1 MVALGLIK
9 RLVARLAL
17 LVLSMVV
24 LLAPA
29 QGHTPAAGSDAAAV
43 QRSEQRYQVPGVK
56 VLTADGRAR
65 SLRSLIDDGRPVV
78 LTFLYTSCT
87 TVCPVTSHVID
98 EFVRALGSEAPQV
111 NVVSVSIDPD
121 HDTVAR
127 LAEHARSRGAQGSF
141 VTGDPQSSEAVQR
154 AFDAWRGDKM
164 NHDAVIFLR
173 APASPVW
180 VRLDG
185 LVSPR
190 RLLDEYRRLKPA

>member
-1 MVALGLIK
+1 MNFFSLHSWRCALKPMVLL
-9 RLVARLAL
+9 LAL
-17 LVLSMVV
+17 IGAS
-24 LLAPA
+24 APA
-29 QGHTPAAGSDAAAV
+29 QDAV
-43 QRSEQRYQVPGVK
+43 RRSEQTYQVPSVK
-56 VLTADGRAR
+56 VLTAEGRAKP
-65 SLRSLIDDGRPVV
+65 LRQLLDDGRPVV
-78 LTFLYTSCT
+78 MTFMYSSCT

-98 EFVRALGSEAPQV
+98 EFVRALGREAARV

-121 HDTVAR
+121 HDTVTR
-127 LAEHARSRGAQGSF
+127 LAEHARSRGAQGTF
-141 VTGDPQSSEAVQR
+141 ITGDPQSSESVQR

-190 RLLDEYRRLKPA
+190 RLLDEYRRLKPAA

>member
-1 MVALGLIK
+1 M
-9 RLVARLAL
+9 AL
-17 LVLSMVV
+17 LLV
-24 LLAPA
+24 APA
-29 QGHTPAAGSDAAAV
+29 QGHTSTAGADATAV
-43 QRSEQRYQVPGVK
+43 HRSEQRYQVPTVK
-56 VLTADGRAR
+56 VLTADGRAQA
-65 SLRSLIDDGRPVV
+65 LRPLLDDGRPVV

-98 EFVRALGSEAPQV
+98 EFVRALGAEAPQV

-121 HDTVAR
+121 HDTVTR
-127 LAEHARSRGAQGSF
+127 LAEHARSRRAQGTF
-141 VTGDPQSSEAVQR
+141 VTGDPQSSETVQR

>member
-98 EFVRALGSEAPQV
+98 EFVRALGPEAPQV

-127 LAEHARSRGAQGSF
+127 LAEHARGRGAQGSF

>member
-1 MVALGLIK
+1 MASPVMSAWGNE
-9 RLVARLAL
+9 
-17 LVLSMVV
+17 
-24 LLAPA
+24 PA
-29 QGHTPAAGSDAAAV
+29 TRPDAAAV
-43 QRSEQRYQVPGVK
+43 RRSEQRYQVPTVK
-56 VLTADGRAR
+56 VLTADGRAQA
-65 SLRSLIDDGRPVV
+65 LRPLLDDGRPVV

-98 EFVRALGSEAPQV
+98 EFMRALGSEAKQV

-141 VTGDPQSSEAVQR
+141 VTGDPQSSETVQR

-173 APASPVW
+173 TPASPVW

-190 RLLDEYRRLKPA
+190 RLLDEFRRLKPA

>member
-1 MVALGLIK
+1 MASPDWFV
-9 RLVARLAL
+9 RLVPAL
-17 LVLSMVV
+17 LLAGAF
-24 LLAPA
+24 LAAPA
-29 QGHTPAAGSDAAAV
+29 HGHLPAAGSDATAAV
-43 QRSEQRYQVPGVK
+43 RRSEQRYQIPAVK
-56 VLTADGRAR
+56 VLTADGRAQA
-65 SLRSLIDDGRPVV
+65 LRPLIDDGRPVV

-98 EFVRALGSEAPQV
+98 EFVRALGPEALQV

-127 LAEHARSRGAQGSF
+127 LAEHARSRGARGTF
-141 VTGDPQSSEAVQR
+141 VTGDPQSSETVQR

>member
-1 MVALGLIK
+1 MTTALVMSMAGP
-9 RLVARLAL
+9 VMSARGNE
-17 LVLSMVV
+17 
-24 LLAPA
+24 PA
-29 QGHTPAAGSDAAAV
+29 TRPDATAV
-43 QRSEQRYQVPGVK
+43 QRSEQRYQVPTVK
-56 VLTADGRAR
+56 VLTADGRAQA
-65 SLRSLIDDGRPVV
+65 LRPLLDDGRPVV

-98 EFVRALGSEAPQV
+98 EFMRALGPEAKQV

-127 LAEHARSRGAQGSF
+127 LAEHARSRGAQGRF
-141 VTGDPQSSEAVQR
+141 VTGDPQSSETVQR

-173 APASPVW
+173 APTSPVW

>member
-1 MVALGLIK
+1 MNFFSLHSWRCVLKLM
-9 RLVARLAL
+9 AL
-17 LVLSMVV
+17 LPMLIGVS
-24 LLAPA
+24 AHA
-29 QGHTPAAGSDAAAV
+29 QDAV
-43 QRSEQRYQVPGVK
+43 RRSEQTYQVPSVK
-56 VLTADGRAR
+56 VLTAEGRAR
-65 SLRSLIDDGRPVV
+65 PLRQLLDDGRPVV
-78 LTFLYTSCT
+78 MTFMYSSCT

-98 EFVRALGSEAPQV
+98 EFVRALGSEAARV

-121 HDTVAR
+121 HDTVTR
-127 LAEHARSRGAQGSF
+127 LAEHARTRGAQGTF
-141 VTGDPQSSEAVQR
+141 ITGDPQSSETVQR

-190 RLLDEYRRLKPA
+190 RLLDEYRRLKPAA

>member
-1 MVALGLIK
+1 MASPDWFV
-9 RLVARLAL
+9 RLVPAL
-17 LVLSMVV
+17 LLAVAFLA
-24 LLAPA
+24 APA
-29 QGHTPAAGSDAAAV
+29 HGHLPTAGSDATAAV
-43 QRSEQRYQVPGVK
+43 RRSEQRYQIPAVK
-56 VLTADGRAR
+56 VLTADGRAQA
-65 SLRSLIDDGRPVV
+65 LRPLIDDGRPVV

-98 EFVRALGSEAPQV
+98 EFVRALGPEALQV

-127 LAEHARSRGAQGSF
+127 LAEHARSRGARGTF
-141 VTGDPQSSEAVQR
+141 VTGDPQSSETVQR

>member
-1 MVALGLIK
+1 MVALGLFK
-9 RLVARLAL
+9 RQVARLAL

-98 EFVRALGSEAPQV
+98 EFVRALGPEAPQV

>member
-1 MVALGLIK
+1 MNFFSLHSWRCALK
-9 RLVARLAL
+9 PMAL
-17 LVLSMVV
+17 LFALIGAS
-24 LLAPA
+24 ASA
-29 QGHTPAAGSDAAAV
+29 QDAV
-43 QRSEQRYQVPGVK
+43 RRSEQTYQVPSVK

-65 SLRSLIDDGRPVV
+65 PLRQLLDDRRPVV
-78 LTFLYTSCT
+78 MTFMYSSCT

-98 EFVRALGSEAPQV
+98 EFVRALGSEAARV

-121 HDTVAR
+121 HDTVTR
-127 LAEHARSRGAQGSF
+127 LAEHARSRGAQGTF
-141 VTGDPQSSEAVQR
+141 ITGDPQSSETVQR

-190 RLLDEYRRLKPA
+190 RLLDEYRRLKPAA

>member
-1 MVALGLIK
+1 MNFFSLHSWRCVLKPMALL
-9 RLVARLAL
+9 LAL
-17 LVLSMVV
+17 IGVSVH
-24 LLAPA
+24 A
-29 QGHTPAAGSDAAAV
+29 QDAV
-43 QRSEQRYQVPGVK
+43 RRSEQAYQVPSVK
-56 VLTADGRAR
+56 VLTAEGRAKP
-65 SLRSLIDDGRPVV
+65 LRQLLDDGRPVV
-78 LTFLYTSCT
+78 MTFMYSSCT

-98 EFVRALGSEAPQV
+98 EFVRALGSDAARV

-127 LAEHARSRGAQGSF
+127 LAEHARTRGAQGTF
-141 VTGDPQSSEAVQR
+141 ITGDPQSSETVQR

-190 RLLDEYRRLKPA
+190 RLLDEYRRLKPAA

>member
-1 MVALGLIK
+1 MNFFSLHSWRCVLKLM
-9 RLVARLAL
+9 AL
-17 LVLSMVV
+17 LPMLIGVS
-24 LLAPA
+24 AHA
-29 QGHTPAAGSDAAAV
+29 QDAV
-43 QRSEQRYQVPGVK
+43 RRSEQTYQVPSVK
-56 VLTADGRAR
+56 VLTAEGRAR
-65 SLRSLIDDGRPVV
+65 SLRQLLDNGRPVV
-78 LTFLYTSCT
+78 MTFMYSSCT

-98 EFVRALGSEAPQV
+98 EFVRALGSDAARV

-127 LAEHARSRGAQGSF
+127 LAEHARTRGAQGTF
-141 VTGDPQSSEAVQR
+141 VTGDPQSSETMQR

-173 APASPVW
+173 APSSQVW

>member
-1 MVALGLIK
+1 MVLIQ
-9 RLVARLAL
+9 RLLPL
-17 LVLSMVV
+17 LWLSMVF
-24 LLAPA
+24 LGTPA
-29 QGHTPAAGSDAAAV
+29 QGHAPQAGSDPAAV
-43 QRSEQRYQVPGVK
+43 RRSEQRYQVPSVK
-56 VLTADGRAR
+56 VLTADGRAQA
-65 SLRSLIDDGRPVV
+65 LRPLIDDGRPVV

-98 EFVRALGSEAPQV
+98 EFVRALGPEALQV

-127 LAEHARSRGAQGSF
+127 LAEHARSRGGRGTF
-141 VTGDPQSSEAVQR
+141 VTGDPQSSETVQR

>member
-1 MVALGLIK
+1 MNFFCAHLMRIV
-9 RLVARLAL
+9 LVPAAL
-17 LVLSMVV
+17 LVALTWI
-24 LLAPA
+24 PA
-29 QGHTPAAGSDAAAV
+29 HAQETV
-43 QRSEQRYQVPGVK
+43 RRSEHTYEVPSVK
-56 VLTADGRAR
+56 VLTAEGRAR
-65 SLRSLIDDGRPVV
+65 SLRQLLDNGRPVV
-78 LTFLYTSCT
+78 MTFMYSSCT

-98 EFVRALGSEAPQV
+98 EFVRALGSDAARV

-127 LAEHARSRGAQGSF
+127 LAEHARTRGAQGTF
-141 VTGDPQSSEAVQR
+141 VTGDPQSSETMQR

-173 APASPVW
+173 APSSQVW

>member
-1 MVALGLIK
+1 MPRALG
-9 RLVARLAL
+9 
-17 LVLSMVV
+17 SVV
-24 LLAPA
+24 LLATLTWGSVHA
-29 QGHTPAAGSDAAAV
+29 QEAV
-43 QRSEQRYQVPGVK
+43 RRSEQTYQVPSVK
-56 VLTADGRAR
+56 VLTAEGRAR
-65 SLRSLIDDGRPVV
+65 PLRQLLDDGRPVV
-78 LTFLYTSCT
+78 MTFMYSSCT

-98 EFVRALGSEAPQV
+98 EFVRALGREAARV

-121 HDTVAR
+121 HDTVTR

-190 RLLDEYRRLKPA
+190 RLLDEYRRLQPAA

>member
-1 MVALGLIK
+1 MDFFRLHSWRCALKPMAL
-9 RLVARLAL
+9 LLAL
-17 LVLSMVV
+17 TGAS
-24 LLAPA
+24 AHA
-29 QGHTPAAGSDAAAV
+29 QEAV
-43 QRSEQRYQVPGVK
+43 RRSEQTYQVPSVK
-56 VLTADGRAR
+56 VLTAEGRAR
-65 SLRSLIDDGRPVV
+65 PLRQLLDDGRPVV
-78 LTFLYTSCT
+78 MTFMYSSCT

-98 EFVRALGSEAPQV
+98 EFVRALGSDAARV

-127 LAEHARSRGAQGSF
+127 LAEHARTRGAQGAF
-141 VTGDPQSSEAVQR
+141 VTGDPQSSETVQR

-190 RLLDEYRRLKPA
+190 RLLDEYRRLKPAA